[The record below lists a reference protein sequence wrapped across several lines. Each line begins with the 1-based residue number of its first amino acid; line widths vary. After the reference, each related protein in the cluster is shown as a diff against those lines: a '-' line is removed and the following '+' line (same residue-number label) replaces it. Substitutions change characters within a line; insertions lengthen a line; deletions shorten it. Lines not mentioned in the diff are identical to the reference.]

1 MKKLF
6 YGFGNLGYSVI
17 GQTVSNFFMFFA
29 TSVLGVSGTLVGIAV
44 AISTIWDGLS
54 DTIIGYISDKYPIGK
69 FGHRNGYMLIATIG
83 MSIVNIALWCIPN
96 GISIVLKFVWILV
109 SLLLLETFNTMFA
122 TPYSA
127 LGNELASS
135 YNDRTKINAISTVF
149 YLIGIIIPSV
159 LLLIFLPNTTEYP
172 IGQLNP
178 KGYIYISIVTSAICL
193 IFGLISSL
201 FTIHNGTK
209 NKNENRDNLHIEN
222 IKDSL
227 YDESNKDDIY
237 VESDKD
243 DIHVES
249 NKVNENNKMAPEK
262 FSLKVLIGNF
272 FLAFRNKRLCRIILG
287 YVLTSIATV
296 FLCSV
301 GLHFFTYSFFYS
313 SNQITFLLLTLMLG
327 TIISQPLWVKISK
340 KRNKKPALVSGILTT
355 ILAIFAI
362 IFIYLFRI
370 EIYNIS
376 YYLMLVAIFVCG
388 VGSGALYSLPTSIY
402 GDLIEEAT
410 KNGENRVATYSGT
423 MTFAGN
429 IGNSIT
435 QLIVGILLD
444 LIGFDSSLQIQT
456 LKVQTGLA
464 LILFVGV
471 QVSLILAC
479 FVFAGHRENTK
490 RNN

>member
-29 TSVLGVSGTLVGIAV
+29 TSVLGISGTLVGIAV

-96 GISIVLKFVWILV
+96 SISAIFKFIWILI

-159 LLLIFLPNTTEYP
+159 LLLIFLPNTAEYP

-178 KGYIYISIVTSAICL
+178 KGYIYISLVTSMLCM

-201 FTIHNGTK
+201 FAIP
-209 NKNENRDNLHIEN
+209 
-222 IKDSL
+222 KDA
-227 YDESNKDDIY
+227 
-237 VESDKD
+237 
-243 DIHVES
+243 
-249 NKVNENNKMAPEK
+249 NNKENKTSQNVKIDQENEQDNIDKNTKKEK
-262 FSLKVLIGNF
+262 FSLQVLISNF
-272 FLAFRNKRLCRIILG
+272 FLAFKNKRLCRIIIG
-287 YVLTSIATV
+287 FVLTSVATV

-313 SNQITFLLLTLMLG
+313 SKQITFLLLTLMLG
-327 TIISQPLWVKISK
+327 TIISQPLWVSISK
-340 KRNKKPALVSGILTT
+340 KKNKKPALIIGILTT
-355 ILAIFAI
+355 IFAIFGI

-370 EIYNIS
+370 NIYNLS
-376 YYLMLVAIFVCG
+376 YYLMLGAIFACG

-402 GDLIEEAT
+402 GDLIEEVT
-410 KNGENRVATYSGT
+410 RDGGNRVATYSGT
-423 MTFAGN
+423 MTFASN

-444 LIGFDSSLQIQT
+444 IIGFDSSLQVQT
-456 LKVQTGLA
+456 LGVQTGLA

-471 QVSLILAC
+471 QISLILAC
-479 FVFAGHRENTK
+479 FVFAGHKENTK

>member
-29 TSVLGVSGTLVGIAV
+29 TSVLGVSGTLVGIAI

-54 DTIIGYISDKYPIGK
+54 DTIIGYISDKYPMGR
-69 FGHRNGYMLIATIG
+69 FGHRNGYMFIATIG
-83 MSIVNIALWCIPN
+83 MSVVNIALWCIPN
-96 GISIVLKFVWILV
+96 GISVVLKFVWILI

-149 YLIGIIIPSV
+149 YLIGIIIPSI
-159 LLLIFLPNTTEYP
+159 LLLIFLPNTIEYP

-178 KGYIYISIVTSAICL
+178 KGYIYISIVTSVLCL
-193 IFGLISSL
+193 LFGLISSL
-201 FTIHNGTK
+201 LTITK
-209 NKNENRDNLHIEN
+209 DTNKNANLDKIDTDNSKLACDN
-222 IKDSL
+222 VVSK
-227 YDESNKDDIY
+227 
-237 VESDKD
+237 
-243 DIHVES
+243 
-249 NKVNENNKMAPEK
+249 EK
-262 FSLKVLIGNF
+262 FSFKVLIGNF
-272 FLAFRNKRLCRIILG
+272 FLAFKNKRLCRIILG

-340 KRNKKPALVSGILTT
+340 KINKKPALVGGILTT
-355 ILAIFAI
+355 IIAIFAI

-370 EIYNIS
+370 EIYDIS
-376 YYLMLVAIFVCG
+376 YYLMLMAIFACG

-402 GDLIEEAT
+402 GDLIEEVT
-410 KNGENRVATYSGT
+410 QNGENRVATYSGT

-464 LILFVGV
+464 LILFMGV

-479 FVFAGHRENTK
+479 FVFAGHRENTR